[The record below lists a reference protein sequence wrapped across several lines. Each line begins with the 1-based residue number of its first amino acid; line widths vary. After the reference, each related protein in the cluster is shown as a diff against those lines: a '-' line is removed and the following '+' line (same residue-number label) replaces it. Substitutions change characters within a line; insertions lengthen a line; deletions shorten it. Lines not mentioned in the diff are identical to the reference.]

1 MINKIIPTPKSVEVV
16 EGNVLIPFSVD
27 TTVDEWD
34 EYTKPLSYSFEKL
47 FGKPLERAGVE
58 FLHPL

>member
-1 MINKIIPTPKSVEVV
+1 M
-16 EGNVLIPFSVD
+16 LIPFSVD

-34 EYTKPLSYSFEKL
+34 EYTKTLSCSFEKL